1 MEGRAGLNEEDSRH
15 ALRVLRLREGDEVEL
30 VCAPERFLAVIDGV
44 EAERVRVRVLH
55 PLRGTEAATRVTLY
69 QGLPKADKMELIIQ
83 KATELGAAAVQPVAM
98 ERCVV
103 RLDGKDAAKK
113 TERWQKI
120 AREAVKQCARVCA
133 PEVRLPQKLSTLRQ
147 ELGIP
152 EDRFV
157 MLCASRFAEDKGHK
171 YLIDSV
177 KRLTQI
183 TDVPFTLVLAGDGP
197 LLEETKAHAE
207 ALGLTEEQ
215 VRFIGFRNDIK
226 NLYKAS
232 DLYVN
237 SSQHE
242 ALSYLIIEAMAAG
255 LPVIATDMG
264 GNSDIVNDEAGCGL
278 LVTYDDPVSMSD
290 AMKRMLEEPEFLA
303 QCRQGALRTIDE
315 KFEIHKWMD
324 KTFSVYEAAMAR

>member
-1 MEGRAGLNEEDSRH
+1 MHRFFADEGGIVEGRAGLNEEDSRH

-147 ELGIP
+147 ELGGLDVLIVP
-152 EDRFV
+152 WEDARDGSIRDA
-157 MLCASRFAEDKGHK
+157 LAPFAG
-171 YLIDSV
+171 
-177 KRLTQI
+177 R
-183 TDVPFTLVLAGDGP
+183 
-197 LLEETKAHAE
+197 E
-207 ALGLTEEQ
+207 ALRVGILIGPEGGIAPQEAQWLREQAGGKLVTLGPRILRTETAGIAALT
-215 VRFIGFRNDIK
+215 I
-226 NLYKAS
+226 
-232 DLYVN
+232 
-237 SSQHE
+237 
-242 ALSYLIIEAMAAG
+242 AMA
-255 LPVIATDMG
+255 
-264 GNSDIVNDEAGCGL
+264 
-278 LVTYDDPVSMSD
+278 
-290 AMKRMLEEPEFLA
+290 
-303 QCRQGALRTIDE
+303 LRGE
-315 KFEIHKWMD
+315 ME
-324 KTFSVYEAAMAR
+324 